1 MIIVTG
7 ATGQLG
13 RQIVERLLT
22 RLPADRVG
30 VSVRDPQRART
41 LADQGV
47 RVRQGSFTD
56 PAGLA
61 HAFEGA
67 TQVLI
72 VSVDKMGDECVQQHR
87 TAIEAA
93 VAAGARRILYTSQMG
108 SSAASHFQACRDHAA
123 TEDELRACGV
133 PFTALRNGFYATSAA
148 HFLGHA
154 AESGELALPAD
165 GPVAW
170 TAHADLAEATAAILS
185 DEGRFDGPTPPLT
198 AGQALTFD
206 DIAAI
211 TTEITGRPVTR
222 TTSPG
227 EQFRAQLTAQGVP
240 AETADQLLGIFAAA
254 EAGEFATIDPTLAE
268 LIGREP
274 ITLEGVLRDHL
285 AKR

>member
-123 TEDELRACGV
+123 TEDKLRACGV

-154 AESGELALPAD
+154 AESGELVLPAD

-206 DIAAI
+206 DVAAI